1 MNNIKLSTLLT
12 LSMSFCLSTLSYV
25 VAQPDDIPV
34 QHLEFKEMV
43 IHPDVEVYEFDEFII
58 EGGTSEIVMPE
69 GLIIA
74 DASRDLLDDPEAW
87 CFIHPDDPTCLAD
100 DDEDSDDDS
109 DEEYGC

>member
-25 VAQPDDIPV
+25 VAQPDDVPV
-34 QHLEFKEMV
+34 QHLEFEEIM
-43 IHPDVEVYEFDEFII
+43 IRPDVEVYEFEEFVI
-58 EGGTSEIVMPE
+58 EAGTSEIVMPD
-69 GLIIA
+69 GLILA
-74 DASRDLLDDPEAW
+74 QAQRDLIDDPEAW

-100 DDEDSDDDS
+100 DDDSDDDS